1 MGLQNEKIAALSFVT
16 ADLNYLTPSADR
28 PRTYT
33 FEPPPAGEPKSNIV
47 PEPHGLPIHDVRPIS
62 ETVSL
67 DREGFALVRQKS
79 SVKDFYNE
87 DEVRSVYYPEAR
99 APDQGGNRCRP
110 GIRLRPHRPQARSGG
125 CGRSRRQPAST
136 RRARACRPHR
146 EVRSAARPRSH
157 SG

>member
-67 DREGFALVRQKS
+67 DREGFALV
-79 SVKDFYNE
+79 
-87 DEVRSVYYPEAR
+87 
-99 APDQGGNRCRP
+99 
-110 GIRLRPHRPQARSGG
+110 
-125 CGRSRRQPAST
+125 
-136 RRARACRPHR
+136 
-146 EVRSAARPRSH
+146 
-157 SG
+157 